1 MTAHEIICLVR
12 DVRSAQKLYFRTR
25 DFTDLKRS
33 RAMEDRL
40 DKAINDYFNHQTTI
54 FENIIGNE

>member
-1 MTAHEIICLVR
+1 MTAHEIICLTR

-33 RAMEDRL
+33 RALEDRL
-40 DKAINDYFNHQTTI
+40 DKAINDYFNHQITI
-54 FENIIGNE
+54 FENHV